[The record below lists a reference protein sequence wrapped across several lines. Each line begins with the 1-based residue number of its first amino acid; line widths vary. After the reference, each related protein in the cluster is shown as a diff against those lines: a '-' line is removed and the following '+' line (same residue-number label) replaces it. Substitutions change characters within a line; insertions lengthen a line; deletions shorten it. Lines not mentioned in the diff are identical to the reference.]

1 MSYSIPDP
9 IPDDATPEQLRHYVN
24 YWRLKAQG
32 YAFRWNLAMQYGD
45 NLKAENAR
53 LRKAGDAMADQVWKN
68 CGCEDCEELC
78 DQWCD
83 AKRGEQ
89 PNK

>member
-1 MSYSIPDP
+1 MEAFEDG
-9 IPDDATPEQLRHYVN
+9 EFVRH
-24 YWRLKAQG
+24 AD
-32 YAFRWNLAMQYGD
+32 YAAL
-45 NLKAENAR
+45 LAENER